1 MMRRGIDKDTL
12 LFMKKLMK
20 EENNLNVSAVELPL
34 LGRTRSASL
43 ELLKRQTA
51 HDVWQEFCTD
61 LGPARLAAL
70 LALILILSLL
80 VAYIVTGLS
89 TGTDQHV
96 PILVDQQ
103 TAVPLEA

>member
-20 EENNLNVSAVELPL
+20 EESNLNVSAVELPL
-34 LGRTRSASL
+34 LGRRSPSL

-89 TGTDQHV
+89 TATDKHV
-96 PILVDQQ
+96 PILIDQQ
-103 TAVPLEA
+103 TAVPLEV